1 MLHTEYFTQIPA
13 TLTFLLVA
21 LVDCSGCLIAL
32 GMKVT
37 YKTVKACIGQS
48 ALIRQSIHV

>member
-1 MLHTEYFTQIPA
+1 MLYTEYFTWIPA

-21 LVDCSGCLIAL
+21 LVDCSSCLIAL

-37 YKTVKACIGQS
+37 HKTVKACI
-48 ALIRQSIHV
+48 RQSTLMRQSRHI

>member
-37 YKTVKACIGQS
+37 HKTVKPRYKTVKAKQS
-48 ALIRQSIHV
+48 GP